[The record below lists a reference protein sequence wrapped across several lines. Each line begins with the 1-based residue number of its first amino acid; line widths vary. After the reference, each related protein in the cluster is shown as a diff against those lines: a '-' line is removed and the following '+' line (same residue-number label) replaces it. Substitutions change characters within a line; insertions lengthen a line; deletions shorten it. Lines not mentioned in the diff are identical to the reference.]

1 MVRGRSGLTLSNCSS
16 FDGNHASGFL
26 GRLTNH
32 RPAAVV
38 AATQR
43 QNTWARTVTGT
54 RGEHRGDRLPPV
66 SGSPAR
72 KTRTTCAARN
82 ARRLAPGRLGPRTG
96 LSAAAGRRRGG
107 GGARPPAGP
116 PVPGAG

>member
-38 AATQR
+38 AAAQR
-43 QNTWARTVTGT
+43 QNTWARSVTGT
-54 RGEHRGDRLPPV
+54 RGEHRGDRLPPKPGERPGKRGPLR
-66 SGSPAR
+66 STERTPAGSRALGSAYR
-72 KTRTTCAARN
+72 VVRRGGQAA
-82 ARRLAPGRLGPRTG
+82 
-96 LSAAAGRRRGG
+96 RRRGG
-107 GGARPPAGP
+107 AASGGAARTPA
-116 PVPGAG
+116 